1 MAIKRV
7 TYNSPIEAYDA
18 IVRSLPAY
26 ETKYHMSSAEFFS
39 QYKEGNLNDS
49 KDYVEWAGNYR
60 HYMDLKQELDQK
72 LKAITLP

>member
-18 IVRSLPAY
+18 IARSLAAY
-26 ETKYHMSSAEFFS
+26 ETKYHMSSTDFFS

-49 KDYVEWAGNYR
+49 KDYVEWAGDYR
-60 HYMDLKQELDQK
+60 HYMDLKQELEQK
-72 LKAITLP
+72 LKPITLP